1 MPIYEYE
8 CRKCGVFEYRQ
19 SISDDPLKRCPECRC
34 AVQKL
39 LSASSFH
46 LKGGGWYADGY
57 DKKGGDSSGASS
69 SSDSPSGA
77 SGASGSSAKA
87 TKSDSAGSSKSKK
100 SSGSKSSGKG
110 SSAGKG
116 KK

>member
-8 CRKCGVFEYRQ
+8 CRKCGVFEHRQ

-39 LSASSFH
+39 LSASAFH

-57 DKKGGDSSGASS
+57 DKKGGDSSADSLSS
-69 SSDSPSGA
+69 
-77 SGASGSSAKA
+77 ASGSPGSSGSSGKSA
-87 TKSDSAGSSKSKK
+87 KSDSAGSSKSKK

-110 SSAGKG
+110 SSASKG

>member
-19 SISDDPLKRCPECRC
+19 SISDDPLKRCPACRC

-57 DKKGGDSSGASS
+57 DKRGGDSSGATG
-69 SSDSPSGA
+69 SSDSSA
-77 SGASGSSAKA
+77 SGSAASASSAKA

-100 SSGSKSSGKG
+100 SSGSKAGGKG
-110 SSAGKG
+110 SSASKS